1 MNAESI
7 RQMADE
13 IFREKVLRARKLSF
27 ADKFMAGAELFEMG
41 SGLARD
47 GIRMQFP
54 EADEQRVQELFSERM
69 RVIRRLN
76 DDGIWRPVENEE

>member
-13 IFREKVLRARKLSF
+13 IFRDKVLRARRLSF
-27 ADKFMAGAELFEMG
+27 ADKFMAGAELFDMA
-41 SGLARD
+41 SGLAMD

-54 EADEQRVQELFSERM
+54 EADERRVQEIFSERM

-76 DDGIWRPVENEE
+76 NNGIWRPVENEE